1 MNENILKMLD
11 LLTQNEEAQKKFA
24 SIRDPEEAYALA
36 TSIHG
41 GYTQEEFIQAMAS
54 LRDQMNQ
61 DLSEDDLATAA
72 GGESTVSEI
81 VGSATA
87 AVGASGLMSLIA
99 SWAGGAATVS
109 LASTAGAMAVLSG
122 TTAAAM

>member
-1 MNENILKMLD
+1 MNENILKMLELISQD
-11 LLTQNEEAQKKFA
+11 EEAQKKFA
-24 SIRDPEEAYALA
+24 TIRDPDEAYALA

-41 GYTQEEFIQAMAS
+41 GYTKEEFIQAMTA

-61 DLSEDDLATAA
+61 DLSEDDLAAAA
-72 GGESTVSEI
+72 GGENTVSEI

-87 AVGASGLMSLIA
+87 AVSASGVMSVIA

-109 LASTAGAMAVLSG
+109 LASTAGFMAVLSG

>member
-1 MNENILKMLD
+1 MPFEKERTKTNENILKMLE
-11 LLTQNEEAQKKFA
+11 LLAQNEEAQKKFA

-61 DLSEDDLATAA
+61 DLSDEKLNSIA
-72 GGESTVSEI
+72 GGGQDDNTDDIILTIAASVVYT
-81 VGSATA
+81 GGLAAAA
-87 AVGASGLMSLIA
+87 AV
-99 SWAGGAATVS
+99 
-109 LASTAGAMAVLSG
+109 
-122 TTAAAM
+122 